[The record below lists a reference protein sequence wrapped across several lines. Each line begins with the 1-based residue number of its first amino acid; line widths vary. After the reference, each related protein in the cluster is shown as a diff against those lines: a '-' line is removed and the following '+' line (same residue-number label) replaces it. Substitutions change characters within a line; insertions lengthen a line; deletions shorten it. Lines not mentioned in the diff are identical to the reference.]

1 MDAYSD
7 SWLLTPDFSEYA
19 TLESDIAIAK
29 EHAMAPRFSRPR
41 LIDENDP
48 QYRAFVRQIM
58 IGKDN
63 QRPMRPPRARELFGG
78 EAEAALRNWLARR
91 YTLSERRIV
100 EYLEHRGRSAIKK
113 YRELDAVVIPD
124 QKSIQV
130 FEIKASQK
138 ALSIRR
144 AVQQLR
150 DTRAILGMLFFR
162 VYTTILLV
170 DTGIPDAQAVAELM
184 ASEVA
189 PPVPPPTI
197 NEVLALVPQVKL
209 AGSLD
214 ERDPNPEIV
223 NLIRFGV
230 DDIIALAGAEN
241 LHLNWDEE
249 EAADETEEAETAEES
264 PGKPSYAYTTEEP
277 SPEEEDDNPM
287 AAALRKAMGKQK

>member
-1 MDAYSD
+1 V
-7 SWLLTPDFSEYA
+7 
-19 TLESDIAIAK
+19 
-29 EHAMAPRFSRPR
+29 APRFSRPR
-41 LIDENDP
+41 LIDANDP
-48 QYRAFVRQIM
+48 QYRTFVRQIM

-78 EAEAALRNWLARR
+78 EAEAALRDWLAQR

-113 YRELDAVVIPD
+113 YRELDAVVIPN
-124 QKSIQV
+124 QKSIEI

-138 ALSIRR
+138 ATSVRR

-150 DTRAILGMLFFR
+150 DTRAIVGMLFFH
-162 VYTTILLV
+162 VHTTILLV

-184 ASEVA
+184 ASEDA
-189 PPVPPPTI
+189 PPMPPPTLD
-197 NEVLALVPQVKL
+197 EVLALVPQVKL
-209 AGSLD
+209 VGSLD

-249 EAADETEEAETAEES
+249 DEAAAKGAEEAEAAEES
-264 PGKPSYAYTTEEP
+264 SGKPNYTYTTDEP
-277 SPEEEDDNPM
+277 SSEEDDGNPL
-287 AAALRKAMGKQK
+287 AAALRRAMKGKDDKSRE

>member
-1 MDAYSD
+1 V
-7 SWLLTPDFSEYA
+7 
-19 TLESDIAIAK
+19 
-29 EHAMAPRFSRPR
+29 APRFSRPR
-41 LIDENDP
+41 LIDTNDP

-78 EAEAALRNWLARR
+78 EAEAALRDWLAQR

-124 QKSIQV
+124 QKSIEI

-138 ALSIRR
+138 AASIRR

-150 DTRAILGMLFFR
+150 DTRTILGMLFFH
-162 VYTTILLV
+162 VHTTILLV
-170 DTGIPDAQAVAELM
+170 DTGIPDARAVAELM
-184 ASEVA
+184 ASED
-189 PPVPPPTI
+189 PPPLPPPTLD
-197 NEVLALVPQVKL
+197 EVLALVPQVKL
-209 AGSLD
+209 VGSLE
-214 ERDPNPEIV
+214 ERDRNPEIV

-230 DDIIALAGAEN
+230 DNIIALAGAEH

-249 EAADETEEAETAEES
+249 EEAAQGAEEAEAAEES
-264 PGKPSYAYTTEEP
+264 SGKPNYAYTTDEP
-277 SPEEEDDNPM
+277 SAEEDDDNPL
-287 AAALRKAMGKQK
+287 AAALRRAMEGKDDKSRE